1 MQNFW
6 KKAFSIVLQRLIPR
20 YIQNFFR
27 INLTNSK
34 LIGKLENQKLLH
46 LIGMNA
52 DLYKKLQ
59 NEKLSF
65 FFFLHFKF
73 ISNSGYYIQNGLL
86 YPKNYKM
93 KNFLFFLHFKFI
105 SHLGNWPQPVY
116 FIKYIFLIVA
126 LYSTPVILSQ

>member
-65 FFFLHFKF
+65 FFFCTLSLYPIRDI
-73 ISNSGYYIQNGLL
+73 ISKMGYYIQ
-86 YPKNYKM
+86 KITK
-93 KNFLFFLHFKFI
+93 
-105 SHLGNWPQPVY
+105 
-116 FIKYIFLIVA
+116 
-126 LYSTPVILSQ
+126 